1 MSLYSGLVAVWEVDS
16 RHGSLKTFYIL
27 YDKLE
32 NQFFNKVSFLLRV
45 IKLILTVKKG
55 DSISRYLDMTYKQNK
70 CRSIPWPV
78 IASCVS
84 LVC

>member
-27 YDKLE
+27 YDKLK
-32 NQFFNKVSFLLRV
+32 NQFFIEVSMPFPFNFLLTV
-45 IKLILTVKKG
+45 IQLILTVKKG

-70 CRSIPWPV
+70 CRSIP
-78 IASCVS
+78 
-84 LVC
+84 